1 MFLLL
6 LKKNRNSLGIS
17 YRAGLRAQVP
27 ITKLTEN
34 TNTKQK

>member
-6 LKKNRNSLGIS
+6 LKENRNSLGIS

-34 TNTKQK
+34 TNTNQK